1 MQGKSVI
8 TRKITK
14 IKIHEDFFMK
24 ANHSPR
30 MDIALIKLDSP
41 VDFTHSVNRACL
53 PSGEESSTK
62 FCFAIGL
69 GMTNWDAKEYPRSLM
84 EAHMPKI
91 PDSACRLKYGNEF
104 VNSSMF
110 CAGVLDGTR
119 HCTLFQL
126 KLQQLLN
133 INVWNQI

>member
-1 MQGKSVI
+1 
-8 TRKITK
+8 
-14 IKIHEDFFMK
+14 
-24 ANHSPR
+24 
-30 MDIALIKLDSP
+30 
-41 VDFTHSVNRACL
+41 
-53 PSGEESSTK
+53 
-62 FCFAIGL
+62 
-69 GMTNWDAKEYPRSLM
+69 MTNWDAKEYPRSLM